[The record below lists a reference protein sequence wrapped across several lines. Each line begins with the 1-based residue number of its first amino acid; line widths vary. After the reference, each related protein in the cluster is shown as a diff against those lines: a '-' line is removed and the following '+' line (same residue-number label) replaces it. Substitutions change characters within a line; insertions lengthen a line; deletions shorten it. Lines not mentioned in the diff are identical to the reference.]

1 MDMQQHSSYAT
12 PIPNIH
18 VVLDRSSPS
27 FSRDVARSQQAY
39 NLSHLLYGGR
49 RRYLPDGDDAPHQ
62 QRTIPPLTY
71 GRSMI
76 LTEHDQYFPSCL

>member
-27 FSRDVARSQQAY
+27 FSRDVARSKQAY

-62 QRTIPPLTY
+62 QRTIPPLRY